1 MNKQMIASLILTA
14 LTSSAFALPGEQQ
27 PPLTELQ
34 HISAP
39 ATVAE
44 GGSDRLIQGHDVAEN
59 GAERTRAFRVAEGG
73 SDRLIEGR
81 DVAENGAER
90 TRAFRVA
97 EGGSDRLI
105 EGRTVAENGSERVGR
120 QTA

>member
-1 MNKQMIASLILTA
+1 MNKQLIASLILST
-14 LTSSAFALPGEQQ
+14 LTSSAFALPGDEQ

-44 GGSDRLIQGHDVAEN
+44 GGADRLID
-59 GAERTRAFRVAEGG
+59 
-73 SDRLIEGR
+73 GR

-90 TRAFRVA
+90 TKAFRVA
-97 EGGSDRLI
+97 EGGADHLNDSRDVAENGAERTKAFRVAEGGADRLNDS
-105 EGRTVAENGSERVGR
+105 RMVAENGSERVAR
-120 QTA
+120 HSA